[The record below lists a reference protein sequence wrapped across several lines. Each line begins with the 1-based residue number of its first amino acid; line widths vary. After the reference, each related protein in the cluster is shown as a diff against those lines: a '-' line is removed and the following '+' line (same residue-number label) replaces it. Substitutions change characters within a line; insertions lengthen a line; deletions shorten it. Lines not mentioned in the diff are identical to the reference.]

1 MVTNSSEGASAFGD
15 HREVV
20 SPHRIGGESK
30 VQEFLRTFRCSRDSD
45 LGTFLH
51 DRAIFYEKKGRART
65 YLIVDS
71 DDEHDTIVA
80 YIPLAITHLTV
91 CEDTP
96 LSKTIRKRMDLHDN
110 MTDAY
115 LIGQLAK
122 DDRVEERMGHE
133 LIRVAINL
141 IRPGFEMFGC
151 RTIRIDCK
159 EPLLKFY
166 EREGF
171 FRISTEPVDGLYRM
185 VCLI

>member
-1 MVTNSSEGASAFGD
+1 MRTIVRLSPLIESE
-15 HREVV
+15 
-20 SPHRIGGESK
+20 GESK
-30 VQEFLRTFRCSRDSD
+30 VQEFLRTFKCSRDSD
-45 LGTFLH
+45 LEMFLH
-51 DRAIFYEKKGRART
+51 DRAIFYEKRDRART

-80 YIPLAITHLTV
+80 YISLAITHLTV
-91 CEDTP
+91 CEDSP
-96 LSKTIRKRMDLHDN
+96 LSKTIRNRMDLHDN
-110 MTDAY
+110 MTNAY

-122 DDRVEERMGHE
+122 DDRVDEHIGHE
-133 LIRVAINL
+133 LIKMAINL

-151 RTIRIDCK
+151 RIICIDCK
-159 EPLLKFY
+159 KPLIEFY